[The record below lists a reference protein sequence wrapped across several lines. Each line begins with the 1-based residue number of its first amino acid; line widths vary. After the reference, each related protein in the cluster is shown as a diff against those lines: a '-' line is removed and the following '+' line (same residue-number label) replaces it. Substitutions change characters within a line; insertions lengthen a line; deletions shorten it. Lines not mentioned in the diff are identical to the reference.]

1 MEAGRCIKVLNPY
14 EWLPSYGENSI
25 QIYMDGTDLTILV
38 AYDSEDGVQKQ
49 KKIKFEKVVGF
60 YKGSFPGPKMLG
72 VTYNTKD
79 DEKNS
84 IGNIVEFPES
94 EAARIW
100 TAHYQGIWNV
110 KHYKWIFLSE
120 NIMLEIFAEGV
131 QMEDYL

>member
-14 EWLPSYGENSI
+14 EWLPSYGENSV
-25 QIYMDGTDLTILV
+25 QIYIDGMNLTVLV
-38 AYDSEDGVQKQ
+38 AYDGDDEAQQQ
-49 KKIKFEKVVGF
+49 KKIRFNKVAGF

-79 DEKNS
+79 NEKIS
-84 IGNIVEFPES
+84 LGNLVEFPES

-100 TAHYQGIWNV
+100 TIHYQGIWNV
-110 KHYKWIFLSE
+110 KHYKWTFLSE

-131 QMEDYL
+131 QVEDTL